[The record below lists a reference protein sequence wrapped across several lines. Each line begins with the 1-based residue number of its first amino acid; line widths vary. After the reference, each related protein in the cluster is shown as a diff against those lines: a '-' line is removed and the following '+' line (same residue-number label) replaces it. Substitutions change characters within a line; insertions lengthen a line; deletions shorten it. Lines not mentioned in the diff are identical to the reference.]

1 MTPVRTTS
9 CKHVDTVDL
18 QAFLKSCPKSDLIS
32 LFAKYKLSSK
42 VDSLLTCPLCKAKG
56 SLYVDA
62 IIENFI
68 RSNPSEESILFSI
81 KNQGEHTFLYGSVL
95 SSEVANRQSNEPTI
109 KVSSA
114 SDNYQ
119 EEAMLNVK
127 PLCVETMTSPRSPP
141 LWWESHQSQPQR
153 SPALWWETQ
162 GTSPHPCKTPIYT
175 GTSTAPCNSPIYGQ
189 IPSSSCKSPMYSQ
202 APTLTL

>member
-1 MTPVRTTS
+1 MESFLSELSSGYGAKLPRVANEASFYYRPRPNSTTCTHSLLCSLSKKIPAIPVRMTS

-42 VDSLLTCPLCKAKG
+42 VDSLLTCPICKAKG

-81 KNQGEHTFLYGSVL
+81 KTQGEHTFLYGSVL
-95 SSEVANRQSNEPTI
+95 SSEVANSQSNGSTI
-109 KVSSA
+109 N
-114 SDNYQ
+114 DNYQ
-119 EEAMLNVK
+119 EAVNIIML
-127 PLCVETMTSPRSPP
+127 L
-141 LWWESHQSQPQR
+141 
-153 SPALWWETQ
+153 
-162 GTSPHPCKTPIYT
+162 
-175 GTSTAPCNSPIYGQ
+175 
-189 IPSSSCKSPMYSQ
+189 
-202 APTLTL
+202 